1 MTGKQYISYLAELF
15 GGNAKIERDFL
26 VGKPIC
32 SIFPLKNYT
41 DIEINALKSKKFEVG
56 DTYTLSRVCFDNGL
70 QKFQTGGNVISVGE
84 LPETGIDI
92 NSYYYLISEM
102 KYYKYVNVSEDGEK
116 EAFEWQEDTTIKN
129 TLYLRTDNPFITDQ
143 IDVDNIYNA
152 VKDFQITN
160 ITCENRMDFSLDSW
174 DIVKYVLDN
183 GREYYTFYDNVIN
196 FNGVAMGTVK
206 VNIPLKTVE
215 ETTNIIQ
222 SSDDARIYRLK
233 TEINEQRNTLTTT
246 ISEVN
251 TNANNII
258 DLQTQSNATNQSLE
272 DLQTSIASRITQ
284 LETSINGL
292 ETRMFEFGGNNIF
305 YYAKE
310 FWTDGTNNNNND
322 ANLEQ
327 YTDTEIQALAVSKVG
342 YIINSGNSNQ
352 VATVKGDTY
361 TISFT
366 YKKMINAAQCYV
378 VINGERF
385 DLTSTDWEEKIITRN
400 IDSGSVDFTV
410 YSDTDNAL
418 KLVDLMGSIG
428 TEKQIWTQNPNE
440 TRTETVTIGKGIQV
454 DSNITNTYT
463 RIDADGN
470 RTFNRATGQVVSEQT
485 DKGTWTKQIT
495 AQEGNIAGLYIK
507 QVGTQTWISSLL

>member
-1 MTGKQYISYLAELF
+1 MAELF

-56 DTYTLSRVCFDNGL
+56 DTYTLSRVCYDNGL
-70 QKFQTGGNVISVGE
+70 QKFQTGGNVISVEE
-84 LPETGIDI
+84 LPEAGIDI

-102 KYYKYVNVSEDGEK
+102 KYYKYINISEDE
-116 EAFEWQEDTTIKN
+116 EEEDFEWQEDTTIKN

-143 IDVDNIYNA
+143 IDVANIYNA

-215 ETTNIIQ
+215 ETTNIITTTE
-222 SSDDARIYRLK
+222 DAKIYRLK
-233 TEINEQRNTLTTT
+233 TQLNEQDATLKTTIENVDKTTDKTAELEMSINGLTETLRDFSNNVSGRIAEIN
-246 ISEVN
+246 
-251 TNANNII
+251 
-258 DLQTQSNATNQSLE
+258 
-272 DLQTSIASRITQ
+272 
-284 LETSINGL
+284 TSINGL
-292 ETRMFEFGGNNIF
+292 STRLSEVGGNNIF

-310 FWTDGTNNNNND
+310 FWTDGTTNDNNE
-322 ANLEQ
+322 ANLET
-327 YTDTEIQALAVSKVG
+327 YTDTEIKNLSVSKVG
-342 YIINSGNSNQ
+342 YVINAGTSSQ
-352 VATVKGDTY
+352 SPTVKNGTY

-366 YKKMINAAQCYV
+366 YKKLISLAECYIT
-378 VINGERF
+378 INGERF
-385 DLTSTDWEEKIITRN
+385 DLTSTEWEEKVITRVIGTNLIEFN
-400 IDSGSVDFTV
+400 I

-418 KLVDLMGSIG
+418 ELFDLMGNIG
-428 TEKQIWTQNPNE
+428 AEKQIWTQNPNE
-440 TRTETVTIGKGIQV
+440 IRTNTVTIGEGIQV
-454 DSNITNTYT
+454 DSDATNTYH
-463 RIDADGN
+463 RIDSDGN
-470 RTFNRATGQVVSEQT
+470 RTFNKITGEVVSEQT
-485 DKGTWTKQIT
+485 DKGTWTKQVT
-495 AQEGNIAGLYIK
+495 AEEGSIGGIYIK
-507 QVGTQTWISSLL
+507 QQDNQTWISSLL